1 MKLAFKFDDG
11 KIVSHEVYE
20 RTFTL
25 GRSEK
30 CRICIPSEH
39 FSREHCLIELVDGKV
54 YVTDLESK
62 NGVFINHIRIPKK
75 MKVVYDLKLPLYVG
89 ECFITVDIK
98 EDMKDPDH
106 LSLETF
112 SRINP
117 SEIYNSVAAPRRLT
131 PPKMHIKPVPVQKK
145 LYDGKGLLVI
155 LMVIIAIIGIHRYRQ
170 DQIAKVKM
178 NEEKQK

>member
-11 KIVSHEVYE
+11 KIISHEVFE

-54 YVTDLESK
+54 FVTDLESK

-75 MKVVYDLKLPLYVG
+75 MRVGLDLVLPFYVG
-89 ECFITVDIK
+89 ECFITMDIK
-98 EDMKDPDH
+98 EDLKDSDH
-106 LSLETF
+106 LSLETY
-112 SRINP
+112 SKIDP
-117 SEIYNSVAAPRRLT
+117 GQLYSPLAAPRKIAPLR
-131 PPKMHIKPVPVQKK
+131 PKIVPVPVQKNF
-145 LYDGKGLLVI
+145 YDRKGVAVMI
-155 LMVIIAIIGIHRYRQ
+155 LVIIAIVCIHRYRQ
-170 DQIAKVKM
+170 EQIAAKSQGEVR
-178 NEEKQK
+178 EK